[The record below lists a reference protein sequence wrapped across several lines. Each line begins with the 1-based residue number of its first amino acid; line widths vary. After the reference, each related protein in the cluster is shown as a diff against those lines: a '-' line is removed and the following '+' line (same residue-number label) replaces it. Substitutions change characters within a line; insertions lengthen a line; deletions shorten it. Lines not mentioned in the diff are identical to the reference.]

1 MDICLENKIC
11 LDFLSRS
18 ENEKSFNVWLDER
31 STSCSLILA
40 EGFEERSLGLL
51 NLIEKAELKLDGL
64 IIGRY
69 TDDYELNRKYRS
81 KLEEIASVVA
91 PDHWKVIDNHNDGL
105 WIKDALCC
113 LDSETIILDITSMSN
128 KGLFGCLDAA
138 HLSGRNIYIGYS
150 EAKEYWPRENDWQQ
164 LSKELDNAEKI
175 ADVVNTKPW
184 LFSYEHSV
192 GLIPNHEGYNSG
204 GSRHALIAFLPFK
217 SARLGAIID
226 QEDFSEYLF
235 IAGCPHLEENR
246 WRLDALKKINE
257 SIINN
262 WPVIEMSTFGYL
274 KTFEEMT
281 KMLFSEDSLLHEYDI
296 KLAILGSKLQTV
308 ASWALSCIIPS
319 ITVITSTPAK
329 YYPEAFSEGIGNSW
343 IFKLPEPKIM
353 LY

>member
-11 LDFLSRS
+11 LDFLSKS
-18 ENEKSFNVWLDER
+18 ENEKSFNVWLSEL

-40 EGFEERSLGLL
+40 EGFEKRSLGLL
-51 NLIEKAELKLDGL
+51 KLFEKSAVRLEGL
-64 IIGRY
+64 VIGRY
-69 TDDYELNRKYRS
+69 TADHDLNKEYRLELEKT
-81 KLEEIASVVA
+81 ASTVA
-91 PDHWKVIDNHNDGL
+91 PNRWKVIDNHNDGL
-105 WIKDALCC
+105 WIKEAFCC

-138 HLSGRNIYIGYS
+138 LSSGRNIYIGYS
-150 EAKEYWPRENDWQQ
+150 EAKEYWPRKNDWQQ
-164 LSKELDNAEKI
+164 LESELGSAEKI

-204 GSRHALIAFLPFK
+204 GSRLALIAFLPFK

-262 WPVIEMSTFGYL
+262 WTVIEMSTFGYQ
-274 KTFEEMT
+274 KTFEEMA
-281 KMLFSEDSLLHEYDI
+281 KMLFSENSLLHSYDI

-329 YYPEAFSEGIGNSW
+329 YYPEAFSTGIGSSW

-353 LY
+353 